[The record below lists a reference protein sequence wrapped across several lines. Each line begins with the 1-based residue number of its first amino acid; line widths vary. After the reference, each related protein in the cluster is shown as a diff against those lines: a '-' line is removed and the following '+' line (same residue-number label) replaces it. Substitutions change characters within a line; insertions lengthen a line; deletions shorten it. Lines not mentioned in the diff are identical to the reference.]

1 MSKRY
6 DIVNG
11 PNTDQVFNS
20 FKNTYSEEKRPIQ
33 FTIKDG
39 TKQKTL
45 SDVRIVGMSY
55 EDGSGKNLIINGYC
69 RFGEETSVGFSMYY
83 NSSLRSGYVEL

>member
-11 PNTDQVFNS
+11 PNTDQVFDS
-20 FKNTYSEEKRPIQ
+20 FKNTYGEEKRPIQ
-33 FTIKDG
+33 FTINDDA
-39 TKQKTL
+39 KQKTL

-55 EDGSGKNLIINGYC
+55 KDGSGKNLNINGYC